1 MSLTSYRAA
10 PPCNKM
16 KESLLRTFLP
26 TKASAFLFFRKN
38 LNLFPRI
45 RRIWVCESE
54 NTGSSGNL
62 PIRPLLTKNFSAGAF
77 PISTMKTPYVMRGSE
92 PIALFEKCRVSRRT
106 TAITKPTSLKSWSKK
121 FPSKASSPAT
131 VTAHA
136 F

>member
-16 KESLLRTFLP
+16 KESLLRTFSVFN
-26 TKASAFLFFRKN
+26 ASTFLFSKKIESLPAFR
-38 LNLFPRI
+38 RI
-45 RRIWVCESE
+45 RLCESG
-54 NTGSSGNL
+54 NTGNSGNL
-62 PIRPLLTKNFSAGAF
+62 PIRTLLTKNFSAGAF

-106 TAITKPTSLKSWSKK
+106 TAITKPTSLKSLSKK
-121 FPSKASSPAT
+121 FPSAASSPAPA
-131 VTAHA
+131 TAHA